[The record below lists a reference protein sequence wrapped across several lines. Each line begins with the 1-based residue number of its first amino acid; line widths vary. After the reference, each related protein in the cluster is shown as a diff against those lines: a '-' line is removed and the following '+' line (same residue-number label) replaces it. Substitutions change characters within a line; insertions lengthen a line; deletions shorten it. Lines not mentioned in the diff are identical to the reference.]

1 MEQRK
6 YFVDNN
12 CNYYYTHT
20 VNGCRNQMEHIPVE
34 DVCLSIEIG
43 MVRYIWSNKYK
54 IEFGKKSKYNKQCQL
69 WNQCIFVRGDDH
81 NVFFNIDFVF
91 LVFFAHLESYFFFI
105 YFLCLSTVL
114 RLLCIVNCC
123 FIKSNM

>member
-43 MVRYIWSNKYK
+43 KVRYIYKAVNINSNS
-54 IEFGKKSKYNKQCQL
+54 KKSKYNKQCQL
-69 WNQCIFVRGDDH
+69 
-81 NVFFNIDFVF
+81 
-91 LVFFAHLESYFFFI
+91 
-105 YFLCLSTVL
+105 
-114 RLLCIVNCC
+114 
-123 FIKSNM
+123 